1 MSASISDQA
10 YTRRRLAWSDSRRS
24 MKFIVRRPLKEPS
37 LRRAATFRRIVG
49 KLRGEED
56 FLDQEGAATTSDAV
70 KGSAKD
76 SRGAKEGTAAGK
88 VAVDKF
94 VVVTNAPHP
103 IAPHMYFFS
112 KTTPIIVTCS
122 VAVFHDV
129 SMKLNR
135 G

>member
-1 MSASISDQA
+1 
-10 YTRRRLAWSDSRRS
+10 

-56 FLDQEGAATTSDAV
+56 VLDQEGAATTSDAA

-76 SRGAKEGTAAGK
+76 SRGAKGGTAAGK
-88 VAVDKF
+88 VAVDEF
-94 VVVTNAPHP
+94 VVVTNALHRTCTVACSFPRPHP
-103 IAPHMYFFS
+103 RCGLGED
-112 KTTPIIVTCS
+112 IIVTCS
-122 VAVFHDV
+122 VAVFRDV